1 MGWLG
6 SLVQSIAR
14 SCPCSGRLPSKARG
28 QLSHS
33 RSADTKGNMAVSEVP
48 GSEVAHCRCY
58 RIPLA
63 RASHM
68 ASSEVKAWEVR
79 VWTSPLRVVVAF
91 SLRWALNFLRLNC
104 SLVMSPN
111 LRKHASSWIPGAG
124 QRAERFRSVDKTHGS
139 RLYAVGGVQ
148 ISCHLTTKATLLV
161 PLRPCSP
168 GCLGIGSFGPRLL
181 SSCLL
186 YESFHFLSF

>member
-1 MGWLG
+1 MG
-6 SLVQSIAR
+6 SLGVDITSA
-14 SCPCSGRLPSKARG
+14 CRG
-28 QLSHS
+28 CLQPPVGSQLLEAELFS
-33 RSADTKGNMAVSEVP
+33 RHVP
-48 GSEVAHCRCY
+48 K
-58 RIPLA
+58 PQ
-63 RASHM
+63 
-68 ASSEVKAWEVR
+68 K
-79 VWTSPLRVVVAF
+79 T
-91 SLRWALNFLRLNC
+91 
-104 SLVMSPN
+104 
-111 LRKHASSWIPGAG
+111 G